1 MKSNRTVGASFLVL
15 SVFALSAM
23 VRFVP
28 VESIAKDVD
37 PYLSVAVLQLLVYA
51 IPSVIYTRLRFGS
64 RLGALCI
71 RVPRLRHVLF
81 MVCASLAIV
90 FGSVLINFAMHSLLP
105 ETYQASSAAAQAAG
119 TGGGV
124 IGGLYAVIAFA
135 LIPAVCE
142 EYLFRSVVCAEFE
155 CAGVGTA
162 VFFSTVLFAMSHF
175 SLERAPVYLFCGL
188 ALVFV
193 FYVTR
198 SVIASAIV
206 HFAVNAVSLFFEDL
220 VYKVVNRQGIVI
232 FLFIAATAFLLFTA
246 LSFGEAERIY
256 RSYAEDKL
264 SAEYRIPKKNR
275 VSVFEA
281 LLCPPILACAV
292 FFIIMCFVD

>member
-1 MKSNRTVGASFLVL
+1 MKSNRTVGAGFLVL
-15 SVFALSAM
+15 AVFALSAM
-23 VRFVP
+23 LRFVP
-28 VESIAKDVD
+28 VESISKDVD

-51 IPSVIYTRLRFGS
+51 IPSIIYTRLRFGG
-64 RLGALCI
+64 RLAALRI
-71 RVPRLRHVLF
+71 RVPRFRHVLF
-81 MVCASLAIV
+81 MLFAALAII
-90 FGSVLINFAMHSLLP
+90 FASVLINFGMHTLLP
-105 ETYQASSAAAQAAG
+105 DTYQASSAAAKAAG

-142 EYLFRSVVCAEFE
+142 EYLFRSIVCAEFE

-175 SLERAPVYLFCGL
+175 SLERMPVYLFCGL

-198 SVIASAIV
+198 SVVASAIV
-206 HFAVNAVSLFFEDL
+206 HFAVNAVSLFFEEL
-220 VYKVVNRQGIVI
+220 IYKVINRQGVVV
-232 FLFIAATAFLLFTA
+232 FLLIAATAFLIFAA

-256 RSYAEDKL
+256 RSYAEDGVT
-264 SAEYRIPKKNR
+264 AEYRLPKKQR
-275 VSVFEA
+275 VNVFEA
-281 LLCPPILACAV
+281 LLCPPVLACAV
-292 FFIIMCFVD
+292 FYIIMCFVN